1 LNQESD
7 IYTAIWAPESDG
19 NGNAVI
25 GPNGTVVPVLD
36 PAHLISGSTAA
47 TTNPAAG
54 GAGAAI
60 FTQGSVPELVAP
72 KTKLNYE
79 EEYVAGVERQY
90 KGFVFSARYTD
101 RRLLRIIEDMSGASP
116 EGYYAGT
123 PQLFRIGNPSA
134 TSDYFVNEQEVPYT
148 YNASLPNDGAPAN
161 CPANSGQQIESD
173 GTPNP
178 QAVCIL
184 NPANATY
191 TAGAGTYLGGTD
203 GKPDGAPNA
212 RRHYQSFE
220 LEANKNFSHNFL
232 VRANYRFA
240 NLWGNYEG
248 LARNDNGQ
256 FDPGISSLYDF
267 TQGILGQLGDQ
278 YVPGWLN
285 TDRRHSGN
293 LYASYVIPSGFAK
306 NLTSG
311 IGLRGSSG
319 IPITGLGAHPVYT
332 NAGEIPLGPR
342 GYLGR
347 EPVDMQLDT
356 HTDYSLPFGEKYK
369 VKLGWDMFNVTN
381 TRTLTSKDQ
390 DSALAFNYP
399 TGPVLNA
406 DFLKPESFQRAFYAR
421 GSVRIEF

>member
-1 LNQESD
+1 MEPS
-7 IYTAIWAPESDG
+7 
-19 NGNAVI
+19 
-25 GPNGTVVPVLD
+25 VVPVLD
-36 PAHLISGSTAA
+36 AAHLLSG
-47 TTNPAAG
+47 NPAAG
-54 GAGAAI
+54 GTGQGEPGFPV
-60 FTQGSVPELVAP
+60 FTQGSIPELVAP
-72 KTKLNYE
+72 QTKLNYE
-79 EEYVAGVERQY
+79 EEYVAGVEKQF

-116 EGYYAGT
+116 EGYFAGV
-123 PQLFRIGNPSA
+123 PQLFRIGNPNSN
-134 TSDYFVNEQEVPYT
+134 SDYFVNEQEQLYT
-148 YNASLPNDGAPAN
+148 YNAALPNDGAPAN
-161 CPANSGQQIESD
+161 CPANSGQVND
-173 GTPNP
+173 TYGNPLP

-184 NPANATY
+184 NPANADY

-267 TQGILGQLGDQ
+267 TQGVLGLLGDQ

-293 LYASYVIPSGFAK
+293 LYASYVVPSGFAK

-319 IPITGLGAHPVYT
+319 IPVTGLGAHPAYQ

-356 HTDYSLPFGEKYK
+356 HTDYTLPLGEKYK
-369 VKLGWDMFNVTN
+369 FKVAWDMFNVTN

-390 DSALAFNYP
+390 DLELTVGVN
-399 TGPVLNA
+399 NA
-406 DFLKPESFQRAFYAR
+406 DYLKPESFQRAFYAR